1 MYELFDVVLIYLRK
15 IHKII
20 VYIILLRLN
29 IVDFPVFICKYTS
42 LEN

>member
-15 IHKII
+15 IYKII

-29 IVDFPVFICKYTS
+29 ILVFLVFICKYIS